1 MNLIKKSKIKDN
13 IVDSLVSQTMKNVM
27 NCDNYFEIY
36 NLKSKFLNAW
46 KYLIQLELNIKISTS
61 IKNKK
66 IIFNKLIIKINYE
79 LKFVNLKINLT
90 NYKLFNWIEIFKM
103 TLLT

>member
-1 MNLIKKSKIKDN
+1 MNLNILKVKKDN

-36 NLKSKFLNAW
+36 NLKSKYLNAW

-61 IKNKK
+61 IKK
-66 IIFNKLIIKINYE
+66 ITQIIIN
-79 LKFVNLKINLT
+79 
-90 NYKLFNWIEIFKM
+90 
-103 TLLT
+103 

>member
-1 MNLIKKSKIKDN
+1 M
-13 IVDSLVSQTMKNVM
+13 DSLVSQTMKNVM

-61 IKNKK
+61 IKNIKK
-66 IIFNKLIIKINYE
+66 IFNKLIITINC
-79 LKFVNLKINLT
+79 
-90 NYKLFNWIEIFKM
+90 
-103 TLLT
+103 

>member
-1 MNLIKKSKIKDN
+1 M
-13 IVDSLVSQTMKNVM
+13 DSLVSQTMKNVM

-66 IIFNKLIIKINYE
+66 KIFNKLIITINY
-79 LKFVNLKINLT
+79 
-90 NYKLFNWIEIFKM
+90 
-103 TLLT
+103 

>member
-1 MNLIKKSKIKDN
+1 M
-13 IVDSLVSQTMKNVM
+13 DSLVSQTMKNVM

-61 IKNKK
+61 IKKNNTNY
-66 IIFNKLIIKINYE
+66 NKLIKIINW
-79 LKFVNLKINLT
+79 KNLKLN
-90 NYKLFNWIEIFKM
+90 FNK
-103 TLLT
+103 

>member
-1 MNLIKKSKIKDN
+1 M
-13 IVDSLVSQTMKNVM
+13 DSLVSQTMKNVM

-61 IKNKK
+61 IKNIKK
-66 IIFNKLIIKINYE
+66 IFNKLIIKIN
-79 LKFVNLKINLT
+79 
-90 NYKLFNWIEIFKM
+90 
-103 TLLT
+103 

>member
-1 MNLIKKSKIKDN
+1 M
-13 IVDSLVSQTMKNVM
+13 DSLVSQTMKNVM

-90 NYKLFNWIEIFKM
+90 NYIYLIDLKFLRW
-103 TLLT
+103 LS

>member
-1 MNLIKKSKIKDN
+1 M
-13 IVDSLVSQTMKNVM
+13 DSLVSQTMKNVM

-79 LKFVNLKINLT
+79 
-90 NYKLFNWIEIFKM
+90 
-103 TLLT
+103 

>member
-1 MNLIKKSKIKDN
+1 MKLLIFIRFCFIKSKNVNLNLNVIKVNKDN

-46 KYLIQLELNIKISTS
+46 KYLIHLELNIKISTS

-66 IIFNKLIIKINYE
+66 IIFNKLIITINC
-79 LKFVNLKINLT
+79 
-90 NYKLFNWIEIFKM
+90 
-103 TLLT
+103 

>member
-1 MNLIKKSKIKDN
+1 MLIFIRNYFIKPKNVNLNLNVIKVIKDN

-36 NLKSKFLNAW
+36 NLKSKYLNAW

-61 IKNKK
+61 IKK
-66 IIFNKLIIKINYE
+66 ITQIIIN
-79 LKFVNLKINLT
+79 
-90 NYKLFNWIEIFKM
+90 
-103 TLLT
+103 

>member
-1 MNLIKKSKIKDN
+1 MKKKIKTKKSKIKDN

-36 NLKSKFLNAW
+36 NLKSKYLNAW

-61 IKNKK
+61 I
-66 IIFNKLIIKINYE
+66 
-79 LKFVNLKINLT
+79 
-90 NYKLFNWIEIFKM
+90 
-103 TLLT
+103 

>member
-1 MNLIKKSKIKDN
+1 M
-13 IVDSLVSQTMKNVM
+13 DSLVSQTMKNVM

-61 IKNKK
+61 IKKNNTNY
-66 IIFNKLIIKINYE
+66 NKLIKI
-79 LKFVNLKINLT
+79 INW
-90 NYKLFNWIEIFKM
+90 KLIIEF
-103 TLLT
+103 

>member
-1 MNLIKKSKIKDN
+1 M
-13 IVDSLVSQTMKNVM
+13 DSLVSQTMKNVM

-36 NLKSKFLNAW
+36 NLKSKYLNAW

-61 IKNKK
+61 IKKNMK
-66 IIFNKLIIKINYE
+66 FYNKLIKIINY
-79 LKFVNLKINLT
+79 LILITSFDKKRKKVIYFHIW
-90 NYKLFNWIEIFKM
+90 FEIFKM

>member
-1 MNLIKKSKIKDN
+1 
-13 IVDSLVSQTMKNVM
+13 VDSLVSQTMKNVM

-36 NLKSKFLNAW
+36 NLKSKYLNAW

-66 IIFNKLIIKINYE
+66 
-79 LKFVNLKINLT
+79 KINLI
-90 NYKLFNWIEIFKM
+90 N
-103 TLLT
+103 